1 MRVPEGFNPMTT
13 TDIKQFFTED
23 EWDAI
28 YDALCEYRQ
37 CVDEDSVNT
46 AYYKIVNLFQ
56 ETN

>member
-1 MRVPEGFNPMTT
+1 MTT